1 MTTCDKLYD
10 TCSPAAGRPICNKFF
25 NLSHG
30 NGLRHENEK
39 RGTTLPNVI
48 YNNNANATARQ
59 EEVEI
64 AAPTTPI
71 FGKPNLPKIKA

>member
-1 MTTCDKLYD
+1 MTPVPLPLEDLYA
-10 TCSPAAGRPICNKFF
+10 TSFSTYPTGT
-25 NLSHG
+25 
-30 NGLRHENEK
+30 GLRHENEK

-71 FGKPNLPKIKA
+71 CGNPNLPKIKA